1 MVADVRLYGARGCG
15 SAVAEGLLA
24 LAGWSYDFLDVEGFE
39 EPGPARDR
47 LAAVNPLVQ
56 VPAMLLADGTIL
68 TETAAIALFLADHA
82 PSLAPAAGTP
92 ERVRFLRLLV
102 WLVANIYPTFTY
114 GDLPQRW
121 VRSTP
126 AELTAST
133 DRHRERLFLWLDRE
147 LTEPFALGETACALD
162 VFLAVMV
169 AWRPR
174 RPWFERHAP
183 TVARVAGRTAALPPV
198 AAVLR
203 LNGW

>member
-1 MVADVRLYGARGCG
+1 M
-15 SAVAEGLLA
+15 
-24 LAGWSYDFLDVEGFE
+24 
-39 EPGPARDR
+39 
-47 LAAVNPLVQ
+47 VQ
-56 VPAMLLADGTIL
+56 VPALVLGDETVL

-82 PSLAPAAGTP
+82 PGHAPGLAPAAGTP
-92 ERVRFLRLLV
+92 ERVRFLRLLI

-114 GDLPQRW
+114 GDVPQRW
-121 VRSTP
+121 VSSAP

-133 DRHRERLFLWLDRE
+133 NRYREQLFLWLDRQ
-147 LTEPFALGETACALD
+147 LTGPFALGEAVCALD

-174 RPWFERHAP
+174 RPWFERQAP
-183 TVARVAGRTAALPPV
+183 MVARVAEQTAALPPM